1 MYTWRLSCSYGIRL
15 TIRSEQNVISLLGT
29 KSIIKGILKPY
40 NEEIAICADWVK
52 MAVKVKG
59 DY

>member
-15 TIRSEQNVISLLGT
+15 TIRSEQNVINLLGT
-29 KSIIKGILKPY
+29 KAIIKGFLRPY

-52 MAVKVKG
+52 IAVKVKG
-59 DY
+59 D